1 MVKATPRCV
10 HADYLVR
17 AVVTLVICGATV
29 ALTGCGGE
37 IASGHRANKERGG
50 TRSVGTSDVSVD
62 RQRADGFIRLDDPGV
77 SCGIARCVGLLA
89 RRVRRLPGRVSARLG
104 SDGSPPAPPAAELAR
119 IPQSWPKRLR
129 ST

>member
-1 MVKATPRCV
+1 MVKATRRCV

-37 IASGHRANKERGG
+37 IASGHRANNERGG

-77 SCGIARCVGLLA
+77 GCGIARCVGLLA
-89 RRVRRLPGRVSARLG
+89 RRVRRLPGRAKRVPRFRWE
-104 SDGSPPAPPAAELAR
+104 PASPPAAELAR